1 MINIYTHTYIYT
13 YIHISITN
21 YGSIWGF
28 LVWWWGGGG
37 EVELFPAAPVTASK
51 VGNTHNHSHECH
63 DVLFMGLRANGLC
76 DGNGTLSALCV
87 GILAC
92 SVVVLLRSFPFDC
105 PMALGHT
112 KLGP

>member
-1 MINIYTHTYIYT
+1 MLN
-13 YIHISITN
+13 SVCA
-21 YGSIWGF
+21 GVCG
-28 LVWWWGGGG
+28 WWWGGGG